1 MRKLIVFAF
10 VCAALEAQPV
20 LDGKIDDAEW
30 AKATTHSMANG
41 GTLRVLPGGDA
52 WYFAVQIPEDG
63 YGHFY
68 VADGDS
74 IQVIHVSAAL
84 GRLQY
89 RRNGTEWSTSDQFV
103 WQMRDRTYSDT
114 LRAAQEKYFAENGWV
129 GTNNGMGRGR
139 FELKLRRT
147 PGKPVRVAMVFM
159 SGPQKQCYW
168 PESLD
173 DDTRNTK
180 LIAGQ
185 PIAAPRFDTA
195 QWFELK

>member
-1 MRKLIVFAF
+1 M
-10 VCAALEAQPV
+10 
-20 LDGKIDDAEW
+20 
-30 AKATTHSMANG
+30 TNG
-41 GTLRVLPGGDA
+41 GTLRVLPEADA

-63 YGHFY
+63 YGHLY

-89 RRNGTEWSTSDQFV
+89 RRNSAEWSTNDKFV
-103 WQMRDRTYSDT
+103 WLMRERTYSET

-139 FELKLRRT
+139 FELKLRCT
-147 PGKPVRVAMVFM
+147 PGKPLRVAMVFM

-195 QWFELK
+195 TWFELK